1 MGQKIM
7 RVTGAR
13 QCLRLYRIYGAG
25 GMARI
30 LLLVVA
36 NAADKTILTAYT
48 KLFVPDDPRGLS
60 GIRCDLLVPIPP
72 GTWTAYD

>member
-1 MGQKIM
+1 MFAFIQNLRRGQ
-7 RVTGAR
+7 
-13 QCLRLYRIYGAG
+13 YGPD
-25 GMARI
+25 

-60 GIRCDLLVPIPP
+60 GIRCDLLVPIPQ